1 VCLLVFGEL
10 TADGAGTQVFL
21 KRLGC
26 LFYDC
31 LFAHLKNYS
40 VSMGL
45 GGTQLML
52 DLARY
57 TDSIK
62 RFRVPSLDVHFSQLR
77 SIANLHLV
85 EEHNIRPL
93 LKELLIT
100 VPRNDL
106 AQYLT
111 THEHYKSTWLQDYL

>member
-1 VCLLVFGEL
+1 
-10 TADGAGTQVFL
+10 VFL
-21 KRLGC
+21 KRLGT
-26 LFYDC
+26 LFYDA
-31 LFAHLKNYS
+31 LFAHLKHYS

-57 TDSIK
+57 TDTIK
-62 RFRVPSLDVHFSQLR
+62 RFRVPVLDAQFTQLR

-106 AQYLT
+106 AMYLA
-111 THEHYKSTWLQDYL
+111 THEHYQSTWLQDFL